1 MCPIGPDSW
10 CRFRKAEAADT
21 SYLHTNSIPEACME
35 VVKPCFDKLATV
47 ENVRALQHDFSTDHN
62 EAFNSTIWA
71 VDGKSTFS
79 SQPAVQ
85 FAADLA
91 TLRHNLG
98 WEETSKRIYSEMKLD
113 LPKERILLDRKQD
126 ECRRVR
132 FEKRAVIRKQKSKLG
147 QDRANEEH
155 DAVQRLL
162 SEQKKT
168 AHKKRKPVKKVK
180 KQKNDPEAY
189 VAGSH

>member
-1 MCPIGPDSW
+1 MIFVRLCPIGPDSW

-113 LPKERILLDRKQD
+113 LPKERILIDRKSWVKTVQMKSMTLFSV
-126 ECRRVR
+126 CCPN
-132 FEKRAVIRKQKSKLG
+132 KRKQHTKSAS
-147 QDRANEEH
+147 R
-155 DAVQRLL
+155 
-162 SEQKKT
+162 
-168 AHKKRKPVKKVK
+168 
-180 KQKNDPEAY
+180 
-189 VAGSH
+189 